1 MPRVKRGQ
9 RRDVLTRT
17 YTAALHPRGNSAL
30 LEHQSTVV
38 LSATRRLLYLL
49 TQAVADQ
56 TSTPQWVEAWRAATS
71 RTERIRLASI
81 IAGSWVGVEI
91 SPPLSIALPGGVHQ
105 AEDVVASHLASLGLN
120 DAEIEQFL
128 ADQALTKA
136 PTDDVD
142 ATWVSYLPSQPT
154 PTLGWE
160 SLNDRLTGH
169 PHRTTNGAL
178 NIPCAN
184 TLSRGM
190 GQGDKTDPAPIIAR
204 ATTLPSRTGL

>member
-38 LSATRRLLYLL
+38 LSATRRLLHLL

-71 RTERIRLASI
+71 RTERIRLASN
-81 IAGSWVGVEI
+81 IAGSWVGVEV

-105 AEDVVASHLASLGLN
+105 AEDVIAAHLASLGLN

-142 ATWVSYLPSQPT
+142 ATWVSYLPTQPT

-190 GQGDKTDPAPIIAR
+190 SAP
-204 ATTLPSRTGL
+204 RTWG